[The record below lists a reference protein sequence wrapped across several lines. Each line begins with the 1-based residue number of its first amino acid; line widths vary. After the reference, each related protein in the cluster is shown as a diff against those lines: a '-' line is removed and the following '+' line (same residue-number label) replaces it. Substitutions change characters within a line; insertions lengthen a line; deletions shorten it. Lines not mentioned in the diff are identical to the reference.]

1 MSNYYIYNNTFYSYD
16 EVYHHGIKG
25 MKWGVRRFQ
34 NEDGTLTN
42 AGKKRRDK
50 LEDRSNSEKQ
60 KTNKSGSDKKKN
72 DENSTETT
80 RKGLTDKQKK
90 AIKIGAA
97 VVGTAIV
104 AYGAYKISKLYK
116 DTGKIDPETGFRLL
130 DKNMTDAEHLHAIN
144 PGRVSVLSKTKNME
158 IINGSSTNCMLC
170 TTAYEFRKRGFDV
183 RAGLEKTNKGYMPDD
198 LFPELFKNYTGTTKI
213 SHDSLDATPKS
224 LLRNI
229 EKYAESQG
237 SGSRGNL
244 MVWWKHGGGHSM
256 IWENV
261 DGKII
266 FKDGQTNRIYDDF
279 GKQIL
284 KHADLSKPAD
294 ILRTDNLIINTA
306 TAKKYMNTDNLV
318 KTYVDHGGEI
328 VMKTASSP
336 VGRLGLAALAWT
348 AVSKANTRSAV
359 NAYREQHPNTRLSD
373 KQIAEM
379 LKSKGA

>member
-50 LEDRSNSEKQ
+50 LEGRSNSEKQ
-60 KTNKSGSDKKKN
+60 KTNKKGTNKKN
-72 DENSTETT
+72 DDENSTETN

-104 AYGAYKISKLYK
+104 AYGAYKVSKLYK
-116 DTGKIDPETGFRLL
+116 DTGKIDPDTGFRLL

-144 PGRVSVLSKTKNME
+144 PGRVSLLSKTKNME
-158 IINGSSTNCMLC
+158 IIKGSSTNCMLC

-183 RAGLEKTNKGYMPDD
+183 HAGFEKAGTGYMPDD
-198 LFPELFKNYTGTTKI
+198 LFPKLFKNYTGTTKI
-213 SHDSLDATPKS
+213 SPDSLDVTPKS

-229 EKYAESQG
+229 EKYAEQQG
-237 SGSRGNL
+237 TGSRGNI

-261 DGKII
+261 DGKVI

-279 GKQIL
+279 SKQIL

-294 ILRTDNLIINTA
+294 ILRTDNLIMNTA
-306 TAKKYMNTDNLV
+306 TAKDFMNTHNLT

-328 VMKTASSP
+328 VLNTAKTP
-336 VGRLGLAALAWT
+336 IGRLGLAAGAMAAL
-348 AVSKANTRSAV
+348 SKANTRSAV
-359 NAYREQHPNTRLSD
+359 NAYKEQHPNTRLSD